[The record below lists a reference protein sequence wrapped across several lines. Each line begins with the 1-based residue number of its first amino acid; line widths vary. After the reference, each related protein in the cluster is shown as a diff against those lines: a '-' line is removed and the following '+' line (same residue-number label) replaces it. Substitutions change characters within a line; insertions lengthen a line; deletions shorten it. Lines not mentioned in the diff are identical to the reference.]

1 MHHLLA
7 LRLQGKVVQPS
18 GVSPHGPTSPTRF
31 HPPSRG
37 IRGYSAKCTLPTVQL
52 CVFLFADTTANDSMM
67 RGSEELN
74 IGFICLPSPKI
85 HIVQPMCQTL
95 KKLNDRIRKIRN
107 SSPQNRRLHVSWV
120 SWARILDCNSFCR
133 DVAIVCGCFE
143 QFWAYV
149 AIRKI
154 TWGQ

>member
-7 LRLQGKVVQPS
+7 LRL
-18 GVSPHGPTSPTRF
+18 HGPTIGCEPTW
-31 HPPSRG
+31 PNLTYKIPSTESWD
-37 IRGYSAKCTLPTVQL
+37 RGYSAKCTLPTVQL
-52 CVFLFADTTANDSMM
+52 CVFLFADTTTNDSMM